1 MGTCPIGYHV
11 KDASVVGYV
20 HTYVNGSH
28 LQCVRCTVDD
38 GVTCDQICAPGR
50 SSIAPPPSSSLG
62 SHLGS
67 RLSSRFN
74 VAAGTA

>member
-20 HTYVNGSH
+20 HTYVNGSY

-38 GVTCDQICAPGR
+38 GVTCDQTCQPGR
-50 SSIAPPPSSSLG
+50 SSLAPALAPPPWPLCRSTD
-62 SHLGS
+62 
-67 RLSSRFN
+67 
-74 VAAGTA
+74 APPQAGTA